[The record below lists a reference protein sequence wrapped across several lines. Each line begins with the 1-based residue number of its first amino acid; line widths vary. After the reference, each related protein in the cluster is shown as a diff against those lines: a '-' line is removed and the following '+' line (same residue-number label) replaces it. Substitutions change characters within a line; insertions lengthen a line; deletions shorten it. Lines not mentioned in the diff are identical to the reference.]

1 MQEHK
6 NDEQENISRREEYIR
21 LEGLRSVY
29 AAAEPLRSETEKA
42 LILGKKLRTE
52 YDNAGKKA
60 ADLKAAADKKSKE
73 AQEKEKFA
81 DSVLRLYKPLKMQKN
96 PVPKPT
102 GSTRK
107 RQSFRSGRAPL
118 RAG

>member
-6 NDEQENISRREEYIR
+6 NSEQENISRREEYIR

-60 ADLKAAADKKSKE
+60 ADLKASADKK
-73 AQEKEKFA
+73 A
-81 DSVLRLYKPLKMQKN
+81 
-96 PVPKPT
+96 
-102 GSTRK
+102 RK
-107 RQSFRSGRAPL
+107 RRKRKNSPTAFCGFITS
-118 RAG
+118 